1 MSLPVSI
8 GGPREEDWRRSLEN
22 RNEYVDDYPD
32 ETIWDGIK
40 GVVVMGLII
49 FGLPFVGAVVMD
61 AAKALGWVK

>member
-1 MSLPVSI
+1 M
-8 GGPREEDWRRSLEN
+8 EN